1 MKILFTSIIIISVLK
16 FFSLAHAND
25 KTSDINN
32 DQNIIIAQNS
42 VTPEEEVKQA
52 AEMEATGPRKT
63 TGISSVRILS
73 IVPLDGEFENAQ
85 ERVLRGREIDIEP
98 GGKVAVHY
106 HNGRPGIA
114 YIVKGQL
121 TEHRVGADAPSIK
134 RAGDAVWEKT
144 GTIHWWENEGDS
156 VARVIV
162 IDLVPPE

>member
-1 MKILFTSIIIISVLK
+1 MKILFTTIIIISLLK
-16 FFSLAHAND
+16 FFSLANAND
-25 KTSDINN
+25 NTSDIND
-32 DQNIIIAQNS
+32 DQRIIIAQNS

-63 TGISSVRILS
+63 IGISSVRILS
-73 IVPLDGEFENAQ
+73 IVPLDGEFERAQ
-85 ERVLRGREIDIEP
+85 DRVLRGREIDIEP

-106 HNGRPGIA
+106 HKGRPGIA

-121 TEHRVGADAPSIK
+121 TEHRVGADGPAVK
-134 RAGDAVWEKT
+134 KVGDAVWEKT

>member
-1 MKILFTSIIIISVLK
+1 MKILFTTIIFISVLK
-16 FFSLAHAND
+16 FFSLANAND
-25 KTSDINN
+25 NTSDINN
-32 DQNIIIAQNS
+32 NQNIIIAQNS

-73 IVPLDGEFENAQ
+73 IVPLDGEFERVQ

-98 GGKVAVHY
+98 GGRVAVHY

-121 TEHRVGADAPSIK
+121 TEHRVGADGPSIK